1 MLVSQLLASPRAGD
15 LQYLMASVSLNQGLE
30 MFWNSLVVL
39 WLRPSAST
47 SKAWIQSLVGE
58 LRSPKL
64 CGMAKEP
71 YQTKKPFPIKE
82 QIVNFLLGSF
92 ATILSHKTAAIEK
105 M

>member
-1 MLVSQLLASPRAGD
+1 MVRVLPTAEVNTYVAQVMLVSQLLASPRAGD

-30 MFWNSLVVL
+30 MFFWNSLVVL

-64 CGMAKEP
+64 CGMAKKNP
-71 YQTKKPFPIKE
+71 TKQK
-82 QIVNFLLGSF
+82 NLFL
-92 ATILSHKTAAIEK
+92 
-105 M
+105 